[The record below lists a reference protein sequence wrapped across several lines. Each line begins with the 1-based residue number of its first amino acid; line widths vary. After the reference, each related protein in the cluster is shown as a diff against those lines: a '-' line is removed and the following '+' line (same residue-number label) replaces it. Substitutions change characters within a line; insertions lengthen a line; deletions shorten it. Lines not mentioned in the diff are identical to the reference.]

1 MVQRIHHQR
10 SGAPDAIAVPR
21 QSGLGFNASPSVV
34 EESSTGTVPSPRG
47 PRREDSFQPCGYEYP
62 RGSRFDGVGRD
73 PTLLACLPG
82 IVNVHL
88 PSTPYGLRS
97 TEHGYLDFAGV
108 SCRPRCCALTYAVAQ
123 AARSSRRQ
131 ASACPEASS
140 APLRNCHTL
149 GWSVGGASTPVLVW
163 LSGGYRLGSAGA

>member
-34 EESSTGTVPSPRG
+34 EESSTGAVPSPRG

-88 PSTPYGLRS
+88 PSSNSVRT

-123 AARSSRRQ
+123 AARSSPPSGVRLPRGVFRASQELPYSRLVRRWGQ
-131 ASACPEASS
+131 
-140 APLRNCHTL
+140 HTRSRL
-149 GWSVGGASTPVLVW
+149 AVW
-163 LSGGYRLGSAGA
+163 PGTD